1 MATKTQ
7 KQKILDVLQSGRVMT
22 ITEAVRRNIPARNLS
37 RRIADLRSEG
47 FVIYTNSRRLQ
58 SGPNRGKL
66 VTEYSLDSRFRS

>member
-1 MATKTQ
+1 MANKTQ
-7 KQKILDVLQSGRVMT
+7 KQKILDVLQSGRPMT
-22 ITEAVRRNIPARNLS
+22 VSEAVRRGIPARNLS

-66 VTEYSLDSRFRS
+66 IAEYTLDSRFV